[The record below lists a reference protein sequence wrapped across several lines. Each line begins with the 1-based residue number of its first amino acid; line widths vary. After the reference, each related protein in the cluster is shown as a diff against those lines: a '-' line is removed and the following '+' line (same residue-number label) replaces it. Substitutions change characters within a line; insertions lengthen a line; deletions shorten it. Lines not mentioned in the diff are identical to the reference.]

1 MAASTRKP
9 ELSWLNV
16 LFCLLVV
23 FIHVAAHP
31 VSTLDK
37 TSWQYLLVL
46 IPQRLAFVSV
56 PGFFLLSG
64 VKLFLRED
72 KPAPLLPYYVKRGK
86 TVLLPYL
93 IAVAVYYLY
102 FVWRGYFSFSLGDLV
117 RYWLLGNV
125 SSHFYFV
132 VALIQFILLVPL
144 WRFVVRRYDP
154 VLVLPFSLGL
164 SWLCARHLGSFL
176 ALLVPGLEFPY
187 SDRVC
192 FTYLIYYLAGCYIGK
207 NYDGFLRLLERNKTL
222 IWFLF
227 GFFTLGDS
235 LLSALLFSGRA
246 PVPYLEE
253 VHIGYQMSGILF
265 FFWLAARWKDNPL
278 PRPVQALDSVSY
290 LVYLYHGLTITL
302 FQSLAARLG
311 LVRIGT
317 QFLLRTLFVYTVTIA
332 AALIWRRATLWRK
345 HFKKEGINHE

>member
-37 TSWQYLLVL
+37 TSWQSLLVL

-176 ALLVPGLEFPY
+176 ALLIPGLEFPY

-192 FTYLIYYLAGCYIGK
+192 FTYLIYYLAGCYIGT
-207 NYDGFLRLLERNKTL
+207 NYEAFLRLLDRNKTL

-227 GFFTLGDS
+227 GCFTLGDS
-235 LLSALLFSGRA
+235 VLSALLFTGRA

-265 FFWLAARWKDNPL
+265 FFWLAARWRDKPL
-278 PRPVQALDSVSY
+278 PRPVRALDSVSY

-332 AALIWRRATLWRK
+332 AALLWRRVIQWPN
-345 HFKKEGINHE
+345 HSKKEGINHE